1 MSNGPVMQAGSGS
14 FFRTW
19 VDALTKPREETYVSI
34 GSSPRA
40 KAMTGY
46 VWVLLCSIVASVVA
60 VVAQGA
66 TIQQQL
72 EQSGVALDQVGGGL
86 GGVAAGVLCGAP
98 IAAIVGT
105 LVFAIWTA
113 VVQWIAKMFG
123 GKGTNDQLAY
133 TLAAIAAPYSL
144 VSAVLVLLAAI
155 PYVGFCFNILVGLG
169 GLYVLVLQ
177 LMAIK
182 GVNRFGWGPAIA
194 SYFIPGLA
202 IFLVCCAVL
211 AVILTLSG
219 AALGGIF
226 SSINQ
231 SLMP

>member
-1 MSNGPVMQAGSGS
+1 MQVASGS

-19 VDALTKPREETYVSI
+19 VEALTKPREDTYVAI

-40 KAMTGY
+40 RAMTGY
-46 VWVLLCSIVASVVA
+46 IWVFLTSIVASVVTA
-60 VVAQGA
+60 VAQGA
-66 TIQQQL
+66 AIQEQL
-72 EQSGVALDQVGGGL
+72 ESSGVALDQVGGSV
-86 GGVAAGVLCGAP
+86 GGIAATVLCAAP

-105 LVFAIWTA
+105 LVFAIFMA

-123 GKGTNDQLAY
+123 GKATNDQLAY
-133 TLAAIAAPYSL
+133 TVAAVVAPYSL
-144 VSAVLVLLAAI
+144 VSAVLVLLSAI
-155 PYVGFCFNILVGLG
+155 PYVGFCFNIVVGLG

-182 GVNRFGWGPAIA
+182 AVNRFGWGPAIA

-202 IFLVCCAVL
+202 IFLVCCAVT

-231 SLMP
+231 SLIP